1 MFKKVFLVLIIFI
14 SCFNIFSEPV
24 MSMDFKD
31 KEIKDIIMSIAT
43 VCEKSV
49 TVDNDIKGKTSFH
62 FENMTFEDAL
72 SRICSQ
78 NNIFFSYDKT
88 TQTYSIS
95 RINIVIQNDLV
106 QINCEDADIE
116 TILRSLSRKTH
127 TTILYDPLPKGTLS
141 LRTGFYSACRHIK
154 FDNNKIL

>member
-62 FENMTFEDAL
+62 F
-72 SRICSQ
+72 
-78 NNIFFSYDKT
+78 
-88 TQTYSIS
+88 
-95 RINIVIQNDLV
+95 
-106 QINCEDADIE
+106 
-116 TILRSLSRKTH
+116 
-127 TTILYDPLPKGTLS
+127 
-141 LRTGFYSACRHIK
+141 
-154 FDNNKIL
+154 

>member
-62 FENMTFEDAL
+62 FENMTF
-72 SRICSQ
+72 
-78 NNIFFSYDKT
+78 
-88 TQTYSIS
+88 
-95 RINIVIQNDLV
+95 
-106 QINCEDADIE
+106 
-116 TILRSLSRKTH
+116 
-127 TTILYDPLPKGTLS
+127 
-141 LRTGFYSACRHIK
+141 
-154 FDNNKIL
+154 